1 MKSIRNNAD
10 MSCIAMPEK
19 FRRLGDFANYY
30 NGKKVAPVLTIFI
43 GGNHEASNYLR
54 ELYFFFS
61 KGNRLIKG
69 FMAAG
74 SLRIYITLVLLAALI
89 SAE

>member
-61 KGNRLIKG
+61 KGRLIKVLWRLG
-69 FMAAG
+69 RPEYILPWFFW
-74 SLRIYITLVLLAALI
+74 LR
-89 SAE
+89 